1 MIHQEYR
8 IVEEAK
14 ENNTRDSNVVPHRST
29 NRARTCLTSQSRRDV
44 VLSCWYGRSQ
54 GCSSQQEINTAVFQF
69 PMKEKY
75 IVAGHDL
82 SIVGY
87 YHKCARSIVRHMKH
101 QCMTTS
107 GKHQIGNELHPSAR
121 TTKNNCEPPS
131 SVRSRYG
138 TLRTADKPIVIFSPY
153 AVPLQLFFSSF
164 VNLAFPD
171 RVLFF
176 VSSRYCCRS
185 RKEETTIFGV
195 RVWVCLSTR
204 RRQGQQSQ
212 ISVVTT

>member
-1 MIHQEYR
+1 MLWSTSKWTEQESYTS
-8 IVEEAK
+8 K
-14 ENNTRDSNVVPHRST
+14 FSCWTRSVDR
-29 NRARTCLTSQSRRDV
+29 L
-44 VLSCWYGRSQ
+44 VLSQMCYVHSSSHETRYAYIQYFWYTR
-54 GCSSQQEINTAVFQF
+54 
-69 PMKEKY
+69 
-75 IVAGHDL
+75 
-82 SIVGY
+82 
-87 YHKCARSIVRHMKH
+87 
-101 QCMTTS
+101 TTS
-107 GKHQIGNELHPSAR
+107 GKHQIGNELHPCAR
-121 TTKNNCEPPS
+121 TTKNVCEPPS

-195 RVWVCLSTR
+195 WVWVCLSTR